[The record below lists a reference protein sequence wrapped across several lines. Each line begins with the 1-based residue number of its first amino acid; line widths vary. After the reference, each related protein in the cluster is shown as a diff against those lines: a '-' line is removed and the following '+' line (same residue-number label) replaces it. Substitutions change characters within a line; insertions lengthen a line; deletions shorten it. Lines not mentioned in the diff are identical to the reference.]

1 MWIMAALPILLLI
14 VCMTV
19 LKWSAVKAALAGMCV
34 SLIGGAF
41 FYQGGAA
48 LLAVEAGKSLWNA
61 LIIILIVWTAILL
74 YQVSQTAGAFSVIR
88 QRMRSLMPNELL
100 LVLFMGWIF
109 ESFLQGITGFGVP
122 VAVGAPLL
130 LGIGRHGP

>member
-41 FYQGGAA
+41 FYQGARRC
-48 LLAVEAGKSLWNA
+48 S
-61 LIIILIVWTAILL
+61 
-74 YQVSQTAGAFSVIR
+74 R
-88 QRMRSLMPNELL
+88 
-100 LVLFMGWIF
+100 
-109 ESFLQGITGFGVP
+109 
-122 VAVGAPLL
+122 
-130 LGIGRHGP
+130 

>member
-1 MWIMAALPILLLI
+1 
-14 VCMTV
+14 
-19 LKWSAVKAALAGMCV
+19 MCQPDRRRLFL
-34 SLIGGAF
+34 S
-41 FYQGGAA
+41 GGAA

-130 LGIGRHGP
+130 LGIGV

>member
-109 ESFLQGITGFGVP
+109 ESF
-122 VAVGAPLL
+122 
-130 LGIGRHGP
+130 